1 MSSTTTV
8 VRKRGY
14 LLLKDSGIRSFIWSR
29 KFLQL
34 RDQMVTIHKNEQ
46 TYQALGIILLRDV
59 EKVERNDLKE
69 FAFSVITRDK
79 SYNFACENDTELYSW
94 IEEIYSRSPVGFST
108 PTNFSHNVHVGFDP
122 ISGKFE
128 VRFINRDCLKLG
140 KAFWKTLIF
149 QKKIWPTTHKLSLIF
164 LGSLPKIWPKR
175 NQYLQPHLIC
185 Y

>member
-69 FAFSVITRDK
+69 FAFTVITREK
-79 SYNFACENDTELYSW
+79 SYYFACESDAELYSW
-94 IEEIYSRSPVGFST
+94 IEEIYSVKST
-108 PTNFSHNVHVGFDP
+108 YTRGH
-122 ISGKFE
+122 
-128 VRFINRDCLKLG
+128 R
-140 KAFWKTLIF
+140 
-149 QKKIWPTTHKLSLIF
+149 
-164 LGSLPKIWPKR
+164 
-175 NQYLQPHLIC
+175 
-185 Y
+185 